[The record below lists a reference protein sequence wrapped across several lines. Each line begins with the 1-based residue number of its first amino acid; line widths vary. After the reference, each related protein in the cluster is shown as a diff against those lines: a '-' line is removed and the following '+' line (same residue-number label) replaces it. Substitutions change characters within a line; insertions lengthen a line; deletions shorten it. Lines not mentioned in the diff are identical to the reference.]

1 MLTRRLVVLAG
12 GSSGIGKAILV
23 KLLAE
28 GYAVL
33 NLSRRRPVMEV
44 PVDAELLHHTIDLSN
59 PYFSDGLVAQ
69 LDDLKQR
76 DFAGLIYCAGIG
88 QIKHLGELSDREVVN
103 TINVNL
109 TSAIVL
115 TKHLLPYLNKA
126 SSKVY
131 FLGSRSRRFAFAGG
145 ISYSASKAGLHSV
158 TDSLALE
165 CRSLG
170 WNIGVT
176 LFEFGTVST
185 GFAQVPLSTRQI
197 QPSAV
202 ADLIFQCFEQP
213 LPDFDL
219 RVIEV
224 VPSVARLLHE

>member
-1 MLTRRLVVLAG
+1 MLTRRLVVIAG

-44 PVDAELLHHTIDLSN
+44 PVDAEFLHHTIDLSN
-59 PYFSDGLVAQ
+59 PNFSDEFVAQ
-69 LDDLKQR
+69 LDNLKQR
-76 DFAGLIYCAGIG
+76 DVAGMIYCAGIG
-88 QIKHLGELSDREVVN
+88 QIRHLGELSNREVVD

-115 TKHLLPYLNKA
+115 TKHLLPHLNKA
-126 SSKVY
+126 SSKLY

-197 QPSAV
+197 QPSAA
-202 ADLIFQCFEQP
+202 ADLIFHCFEQP
-213 LPDFDL
+213 LSDFDL
-219 RVIEV
+219 RIIEV
-224 VPSVARLLHE
+224 VPSVARSLHE

>member
-1 MLTRRLVVLAG
+1 MNTRRLVILAG
-12 GSSGIGKAILV
+12 GSSGIGKEILS
-23 KLLAE
+23 KLLAD

-33 NLSRRRPVMEV
+33 NLSRRRPVIEV
-44 PVDAELLHHTIDLSN
+44 SVDAELLHHTIDLSN
-59 PYFSDGLVAQ
+59 PNFSDGFVAQ
-69 LDDLKQR
+69 LDNLKQH
-76 DFAGLIYCAGIG
+76 DFAGMIYCAGIG
-88 QIKHLGELSDREVVN
+88 QIKHLGELSDREVVS

-145 ISYSASKAGLHSV
+145 ISYCASKAALHSV
-158 TDSLALE
+158 ADSLALE

-176 LFEFGTVST
+176 VFEFGTVST
-185 GFAQVPLSTRQI
+185 GFAKVPLSDEHI
-197 QPSAV
+197 QPVDA
-202 ADLIFQCFEQP
+202 ADLILRCFE
-213 LPDFDL
+213 LPISDFDL

-224 VPSVARLLHE
+224 VPSVARSLHG